1 MLKNVNANIL
11 KAVAKMQERV
21 SIISV
26 KKMA

>member
-11 KAVAKMQERV
+11 KAVAKIQERV

-26 KKMA
+26 KKMV

>member
-26 KKMA
+26 KKMV